1 MPIATGV
8 MLLTNVGLAI
18 FNNWRGANNSKELQQ
33 KQREFQKAAQERNH
47 ERMKQ
52 LLREG
57 QELNRKIEE
66 ELHQNR
72 LENIERDFDSLINRI
87 FAADDI
93 NTWPLK
99 VLPMVMKNES
109 LGTAFTHQEESVA
122 LHCILTPSNNS
133 DFNKFVFPQL
143 EREVEA
149 FCNSNLTS
157 LSSHPVIFYGGAW
170 KSGTAPKGHEID
182 QLVADLPNLPM
193 LLITPFFKPNKGG
206 LAFHIT
212 TWGICERQ
220 FMEIVPTTQFDYDYT
235 EDLEFTDDVVF
246 NSVEQFSS
254 YLESLIGYFA
264 DVYFWSAYNQVP
276 ITPLMIRSNIINT
289 DGQIPLLK
297 ENEARYI
304 SLINNFDPCHFD
316 VNNMTQSL
324 LSGAKPL
331 FDKERWNQIL
341 YKSVLK
347 YYNEHS
353 GNSFDVLPEKVQEGV
368 FNNSDIDYLGGYLT
382 VSDSYDLNRWITDR
396 IDSIHNISKCIIQ
409 KDECNAPNIKDILLS
424 EDIEFLETIAD
435 EGNGCALYRLG
446 ELYEY
451 SIGPVKSYNKS
462 LANDYYNKS
471 VNQGFLLANVYAIV
485 NEDNLSENS
494 INYIKIHLDDLFH
507 LKSMQIPIAYIR
519 LSQIYF
525 FGIGVNKDI
534 SKAVEIIEEIDYPDH
549 PYYYYWAAKLL
560 IDIYGEKHAKSIES
574 HLIKAAEM
582 GYVKAQITLMKLYS
596 SAYIL
601 SANPQ
606 KSLEYAQ
613 KAASQGCV
621 EAVTF
626 IGKCYLNGYGVVKSR
641 SNAKY
646 FFSMAAKHNDKTAI
660 ELLKQL

>member
-109 LGTAFTHQEESVA
+109 LGSAFAHQEESVA

-304 SLINNFDPCHFD
+304 SLINNFAPCHFD

-368 FNNSDIDYLGGYLT
+368 FNNSDIDYLGGCLT
-382 VSDSYDLNRWITDR
+382 VSDSYDLNRWITNL
-396 IDSIHNISKCIIQ
+396 IDSICQQNHH
-409 KDECNAPNIKDILLS
+409 DEPSSPRKEVDAKDICTVLLS
-424 EDIEFLETIAD
+424 EDIDFLNEMAET
-435 EGNGCALYRLG
+435 GNSYALFRLG
-446 ELYEY
+446 EIFDF
-451 SIGPVKSYNKS
+451 SIGVDLDEQKAESFYSES
-462 LANDYYNKS
+462 LKKGNC
-471 VNQGFLLANVYAIV
+471 LALCRESLVSGKNAS
-485 NEDNLSENS
+485 NLPLKTLS
-494 INYIKIHLDDLFH
+494 DLFK
-507 LKSMQIPIAYIR
+507 LEIPQAIIYSVALSYYKIANLLDEDEWLDTLDR
-519 LSQIYF
+519 
-525 FGIGVNKDI
+525 
-534 SKAVEIIEEIDYPDH
+534 VEDSDH
-549 PYYYYWAAKLL
+549 PYAYSLGAEIIYNVYKTQYIEKVIELLSRASELGYTKASLKLATLYKENNYGAKPASEYIKYSKRAADKGSSEGILNLAICHITGYGVERSKQAAKKLL
-560 IDIYGEKHAKSIES
+560 TI
-574 HLIKAAEM
+574 AAEM
-582 GYVKAQITLMKLYS
+582 G
-596 SAYIL
+596 
-601 SANPQ
+601 N
-606 KSLEYAQ
+606 E
-613 KAASQGCV
+613 
-621 EAVTF
+621 
-626 IGKCYLNGYGVVKSR
+626 
-641 SNAKY
+641 
-646 FFSMAAKHNDKTAI
+646 DAI
-660 ELLKQL
+660 ELLKHC